1 MRYGYRFMRFPG
13 GVPKAVTF
21 SYDDGTKFDKPFV
34 KILDEHNIKC
44 TFNIPS
50 AWIEEPSEEAGHLTA
65 EEIRTL
71 ICDGGHEV
79 AVHCAHHRAPGQF
92 KAIEIIK
99 DVLENRLELEKITG
113 GIVRGMAYPNSGITK
128 TENGISYENI
138 KNYLTE
144 LDIAYSRTLAGD
156 NDSFAMPTDW
166 HAWMPTAHHV
176 NPLVFEYIEKF
187 VAFDPSEHYMSERS
201 PRLFYLWG
209 HSYEFDRDNNWD
221 RLEKICEQ
229 LGGKDDTWY
238 ATNIEI
244 YDYTMAY
251 NSLVYS
257 ADASKVYN
265 PTLKEIWFEI
275 DNKIYSVKPGETL
288 DLAQYQD

>member
-1 MRYGYRFMRFPG
+1 MNYSYRFMRFPG
-13 GVPKAVTF
+13 GKPKAVTF
-21 SYDDGTKFDKPFV
+21 SYDDATKFDKPFV
-34 KILDEHNIKC
+34 EILDKYGIKC

-50 AWIEEPSEEAGHLTA
+50 AWIEEPSEDAKHLTA
-65 EEIRTL
+65 DEIKTL
-71 ICDGGHEV
+71 LCDGGHEI

-92 KAIEIIK
+92 KPIEIIK

-128 TENGISYENI
+128 MENGLSYENI
-138 KNYLTE
+138 KSYLTD
-144 LDIAYSRTLAGD
+144 LDIAYSRTLGGD
-156 NDSFAMPTDW
+156 NDSFAMPNDW
-166 HAWMPTAHHV
+166 HAWMPTAHHI
-176 NPLVFEYIEKF
+176 NPKVFEYIEKF
-187 VAFDPSEHYMSERS
+187 VAFDPTKVYLSSRS

-221 RLEKICEQ
+221 RLEKICEM

-238 ATNIEI
+238 VTNIEI

-257 ADASKVYN
+257 ADASKIYN
-265 PTLKEIWFEI
+265 PTLKEVWFEI
-275 DNKIYSVKPGETL
+275 NNEIYSVKSGETL
-288 DLAQYQD
+288 DLG

>member
-1 MRYGYRFMRFPG
+1 MEYIYRFMRFPSG
-13 GVPKAVTF
+13 KPKAVTF
-21 SYDDGTKFDKPFV
+21 SYDDSTKFDKPFV
-34 KILDEHNIKC
+34 EILNKYGIKC

-50 AWIEEPSEEAGHLTA
+50 AWISKQTVGADHLNA
-65 EEIRTL
+65 EEIKTL
-71 ICDGGHEV
+71 LCNSGHEI

-92 KAIEIIK
+92 RPIEIIK

-128 TENGISYENI
+128 TENGLSYDNI
-138 KNYLTE
+138 KSYLTD

-156 NDSFAMPTDW
+156 NDSFAMPNDW
-166 HAWMPTAHHV
+166 HEWMPTAHHA
-176 NPLVFEYIEKF
+176 NPKVFEYIEKF
-187 VAFDPSEHYMSERS
+187 VAFDPSKLYLSERS

-209 HSYEFDRDNNWD
+209 HSYEFDHADNWN
-221 RLEKICEQ
+221 RLEKICEM

-244 YDYTMAY
+244 YEYTMAY

-275 DNKIYSVKPGETL
+275 DSKIYSVKSGEIL
-288 DLAQYQD
+288 NLG